1 MLKVKNIPYSK
12 VSMEWQ
18 ESLPKEKRESL
29 EKIVRETE
37 NFESSYMDADNPPIG
52 QIWTAMATMQE
63 RVEKLEQLVRAQRKA
78 LKELDVEVEVD
89 KHIDED
95 LKNSLKRY

>member
-1 MLKVKNIPYSK
+1 MS
-12 VSMEWQ
+12 WQ
-18 ESLPKEKRESL
+18 ESLPKKHRESL
-29 EKIVRETE
+29 EELIMETE
-37 NFESSYMDADNPPIG
+37 EFESSYMESENSPIG
-52 QIWTAMATMQE
+52 QIWVAMSLMNK

-78 LKELDVEVEVD
+78 LKEMEVEVEVD

>member
-1 MLKVKNIPYSK
+1 MS
-12 VSMEWQ
+12 WQ
-18 ESLPKEKRESL
+18 ESLPKKQRESL
-29 EKIVRETE
+29 EELIMETE
-37 NFESSYMDADNPPIG
+37 EFESSYMEADNPPVG
-52 QIWTAMATMQE
+52 QIWVAMSLMNK

-78 LKELDVEVEVD
+78 LKEMEVEVEVD